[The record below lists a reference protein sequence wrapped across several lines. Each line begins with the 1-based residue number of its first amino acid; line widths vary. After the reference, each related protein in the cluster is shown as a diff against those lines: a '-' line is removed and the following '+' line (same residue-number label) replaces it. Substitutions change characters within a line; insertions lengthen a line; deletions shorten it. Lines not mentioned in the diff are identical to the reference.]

1 MKYNLYR
8 SILWLIVFLAA
19 TIRIYTQDVKTLS
32 GHTGN
37 INCITFSPDAKK
49 LLSGSSDGSVKVWN
63 SETGDLL
70 NTVTFGDNITSVS
83 YSGTG
88 NVYGVTSIG
97 SAFLTDMETGYI
109 TARFEKRP
117 NTYNISFSPD
127 GNYIAVNSFY
137 KTDHYYYKD
146 GQKYE
151 FQKYHF
157 LVDIY
162 DGSSYRLLKTLK
174 VLEEDRKAL
183 LKLFG
188 DNVMESYR
196 TNYFMST
203 FTRDSKFLATGL
215 PNGHINIYSFI
226 TNDFRRDFT
235 GHDKNVYGLE
245 FSSDGN
251 YLISASM
258 DEEVKV
264 WNITTGKSI
273 KTMNGHDNDVNDAV
287 FSPDS
292 KFAASASDDETVK
305 VWDVSKGK
313 HIKTLKGHQGDVI
326 TVIFSPDGRYIA
338 SGGKDEK
345 IKLWNTESFLP
356 ELKLYTAEFDAKIG
370 INASIQEEKNAEI
383 NAVNIEYFM
392 PKGEFETTEEYNSRL
407 EIGRMKKQEIEDRYR
422 EKLEAQ
428 QFVKQQE
435 VEELKTKEQEE
446 KERKIA
452 ESERDT
458 VLKIDNLSKYDADN
472 ETFTVTVK
480 NVTGKIKVPRSE
492 APGLKDGWKK
502 AQVKCRKKLSDNL
515 KYHNYS
521 SLVVVHPVSKSE
533 YPVDDGK
540 KKEEESVNNNNNSE
554 VTPNEVGSGNITIE
568 TAYLKDVND
577 KKRNLTFGGT
587 FPRVTI
593 PNNKSL
599 ESEVNTAIENN
610 IAKFLSV
617 WQEEVDIN
625 ISFEVVTLDDKYLS
639 IVQKAGGMFAGTGT
653 SCGIVGN
660 AYTVNA
666 DLKNGKVM
674 TNFDLGVENIGTKE
688 FNNAVLKYFRTESD
702 YATPDPDIESI
713 PQIRSGT
720 SFADYN
726 YAIKNGYLVIAE
738 FAMPM
743 ACVSKGVYI
752 IPIRKFNN

>member
-1 MKYNLYR
+1 MKNYFNGTTL
-8 SILWLIVFLAA
+8 ILLLIMLAVNTA
-19 TIRIYTQDVKTLS
+19 VSQDVKTLS

-37 INCITFSPDAKK
+37 VNCITFSPDAKK
-49 LLSGSSDGSVKVWN
+49 LLSGSTDGSVKVW
-63 SETGDLL
+63 SAETGDLL
-70 NTVTFGDNITSVS
+70 NTITFGDNVTSVS
-83 YSGTG
+83 YSNNG
-88 NVYGVTSIG
+88 NIYGITTIG
-97 SAFLTDMETGYI
+97 GAFLADMETGAI
-109 TARFEKRP
+109 TARLENKP

-127 GNYIAVNSFY
+127 GKYLAVNSFY

-162 DGSSYRLLKTLK
+162 DGSSFRLIKTLK

-203 FTRDSKFLATGL
+203 FTQDSKFLATGL
-215 PNGHINIYSFI
+215 ANGHINIYSFI
-226 TNDFRRDFT
+226 ANDFRRDYT
-235 GHDKNVYGLE
+235 GHDKNVYGLD
-245 FSSDGN
+245 FSKDGN

-258 DEEVKV
+258 DEEVKI

-273 KTMNGHDNDVNDAV
+273 KTLNGHDNDVNDAS

-292 KFAASASDDETVK
+292 RFAVSASDDETVK

-326 TVIFSPDGRYIA
+326 TVVFSPDGRFIA

-345 IKLWNTESFLP
+345 IKLWSTEGILP
-356 ELKLYTAEFDAKIG
+356 ELKLFTAEFDARIG
-370 INASIQEEKNAEI
+370 IFASVQEEKSAEI

-407 EIGRMKKQEIEDRYR
+407 EIGRIKKQEIEDKYR

-435 VEELKTKEQEE
+435 VEELKTREQEE
-446 KERKIA
+446 KERKIR
-452 ESERDT
+452 ESEKDT
-458 VLKIDNLSKYDADN
+458 ILKIDKLSTYDADN

-480 NVTGKIKVPRSE
+480 NVTGKITVQRSE
-492 APGLKDGWKK
+492 APGLKENWKK
-502 AQVKCRKKLSDNL
+502 AEVRCRKKLSDNL

-521 SLVVVHPVSKSE
+521 NLVVIHPISKTE

-540 KKEEESVNNNNNSE
+540 RKEEESFNNDEYTNKDIGSQNNNVSIEE
-554 VTPNEVGSGNITIE
+554 VLIKE
-568 TAYLKDVND
+568 VND
-577 KKRNLTFGGT
+577 RSKNLTFGGSY
-587 FPRVTI
+587 PKVHV
-593 PNNKSL
+593 PDNKNL
-599 ESEVNTAIENN
+599 EFEINSAIENN
-610 IAKFLSV
+610 ITKFKSD
-617 WQEEVDIN
+617 WSEEVDIGLGY
-625 ISFEVVTLDDKYLS
+625 EVTTSNESYLS
-639 IVQKAGGMFAGTGT
+639 IVQIAGGMFAGTGT
-653 SCGIVGN
+653 SCGICGN
-660 AYTVNA
+660 AYTVNV
-666 DLKNGKVM
+666 DLKNGKILSN
-674 TNFDLGVENIGTKE
+674 TDLGVENIGNKE
-688 FNNAVLKYFRTESD
+688 FNNAVLKYFRTQSD

-713 PQIRSGT
+713 PQISNDRTIMS
-720 SFADYN
+720 YQ
-726 YAIKNGYLVIAE
+726 YAIKDGYLVIAE

-743 ACVSKGVYI
+743 ACVSKNVYI
-752 IPIRKFNN
+752 ITIKKFNN